1 MEIGLWIFSEF
12 LKISGWRIF
21 AWAFSFFFSNFFLE
35 IFFFVICSYSVG
47 YIISEVSSSI
57 ICISGWVIQIHEIHH
72 TFQANRPKPFW
83 WCILELK
90 LPLGLMECHH
100 GVIWPWFDSTDQN
113 NRQQMSHLE
122 YWNQILVHPFSSSRT
137 HGFRITSKLNI
148 TSCVNARPGWGAI
161 GPTSQ
166 STADP
171 WPGQRSY
178 WYSIY
183 SGQYFTVLLS
193 DKQNSKSNWMF

>member
-1 MEIGLWIFSEF
+1 MFRLNIGIRVDIFKFPKKKFS
-12 LKISGWRIF
+12 K
-21 AWAFSFFFSNFFLE
+21 FSFL
-35 IFFFVICSYSVG
+35 ICSYSVG

-148 TSCVNARPGWGAI
+148 TSCRMNHASMHVPDGADPDRRPGGQ
-161 GPTSQ
+161 PT
-166 STADP
+166 
-171 WPGQRSY
+171 PGLDSGLRCPRAVILMQYLFRSIF
-178 WYSIY
+178 YS
-183 SGQYFTVLLS
+183 FAE
-193 DKQNSKSNWMF
+193 W